1 MTREE
6 KDLLL
11 QDISAR
17 LAYGV
22 KVEVDFYDENG
33 DEYHTGLGTIYQINK
48 DGYFYIEEDDEERN
62 IDCCLPYLYPLK
74 NIRNIIEKHQEE
86 FDEIVKSEI
95 EDVSSDDVSVNGFIK
110 MQNFYHKYHVDYRG
124 LINIGLAKDITKLNV
139 IG

>member
-6 KDLLL
+6 KKLLL
-11 QDISAR
+11 MDISAR

-62 IDCCLPYLYPLK
+62 IEFCLPYLYPLQ
-74 NIRNIIEKHQEE
+74 NIQNIIEKHQEE
-86 FDEIVKSEI
+86 FDEIIESELD
-95 EDVSSDDVSVNGFIK
+95 DVSADGVSVNGFIK
-110 MQNFYHKYHVDYRG
+110 TLNLYHKYNVDYRG
-124 LINIGLAKDITKLNV
+124 LIDIGLAKDITKLNDKE
-139 IG
+139 

>member
-6 KDLLL
+6 KNLLL

-17 LAYGV
+17 LAYGI

-62 IDCCLPYLYPLK
+62 IDCCLPYLYPLQ
-74 NIRNIIEKHQEE
+74 NIQNIIEKHQEE
-86 FDEIVKSEI
+86 FDDIVKSEI

-110 MQNFYHKYHVDYRG
+110 MQNFYHKYNVDYRG

>member
-74 NIRNIIEKHQEE
+74 NIRNIIENHQEE
-86 FDEIVKSEI
+86 FDDIIKSEI

>member
-6 KDLLL
+6 KNLLL

-17 LAYGV
+17 LTYGV
-22 KVEVDFYDENG
+22 KVEVEFYDENG

-62 IDCCLPYLYPLK
+62 IDCCLPYLYPLQ

-124 LINIGLAKDITKLNV
+124 LINIGLAKDITKLKA
-139 IG
+139 IE

>member
-1 MTREE
+1 MTKEE
-6 KDLLL
+6 KNLLL

-62 IDCCLPYLYPLK
+62 IDLCLPYLYPLQ
-74 NIRNIIEKHQEE
+74 NIQNIIEKHQEE
-86 FDEIVKSEI
+86 FDEII
-95 EDVSSDDVSVNGFIK
+95 EAELDDVSTNDISVNSFIK

-124 LINIGLAKDITKLNV
+124 LIDIGLAKDITKLNV

>member
-6 KDLLL
+6 KNLLL
-11 QDISAR
+11 MDISSR

-22 KVEVDFYDENG
+22 KVEVDFYNEDG

-48 DGYFYIEEDDEERN
+48 DGYFYIGEDDEERN
-62 IDCCLPYLYPLK
+62 IDFCLPYLYPLQ
-74 NIRNIIEKHQEE
+74 NIQNIIEKHQEE
-86 FDEIVKSEI
+86 FDEIVKAEI
-95 EDVSSDDVSVNGFIK
+95 DDVSTDEVSVNAFIK

-124 LINIGLAKDITKLNV
+124 LIDIGLAKDITKLND